1 MNEYFIRHEQELRGE
16 ILRDLIGRHYK
27 ENVGRYKKLYDLYKG
42 EHDILDRKVSDVNK
56 PNNKLVNNYFGKIV
70 DDAVGYFLGKEIIIS
85 TGDEVQDEVN
95 EIFNEN
101 DKDDLFMEVGKESA
115 IKGKS
120 AILVYQNEYSETKL
134 TKLPAEEV
142 IFVYDSS
149 KTNEMIFAVR
159 VYELDVVGSDGNID
173 KIKYAEVY
181 DRDQITYYIEDDE
194 GDFRLDVNRSVNP
207 ASHIFEEI
215 PIVPFPNN
223 EEEQGDFEK
232 IISLVNDYDKVF
244 SDASNEHEAF
254 RNAYLMLKN
263 LMMDDGDI
271 AKLKQTGVF
280 EVGEDG
286 DIKFV
291 TKDMQTDAL
300 ENHLNRLEDNIHQ
313 LSQVPNLS
321 DENFASNLSGVAI
334 KFKLFGLEN
343 KCITKE
349 RKMTKAI
356 KRLLKL
362 ISKPIEV
369 KTGNKININDV
380 EINFTRNLPNNVK
393 ELSEVVK
400 NLNGTVDKETLLAI
414 LPFVDDPKEVIKR
427 LKKEADVYASDL
439 DSTGNFIGDEEE

>member
-1 MNEYFIRHEQELRGE
+1 MRQEQEVQTK
-16 ILRDLIGRHYK
+16 ILKDLISRHYK

-42 EHDILDRKVSDVNK
+42 EHDILERVVSDVNK
-56 PNNKLVNNYFGKIV
+56 PNNKLVNNFFGQII
-70 DDAVGYFLGKEIIIS
+70 DDAVGYFLGKEIIVS
-85 TGDEVQDEVN
+85 VGDDEVQDELDK
-95 EIFNEN
+95 IFNLN

-120 AILVYQNEYSETKL
+120 AVMVYQNENSETKL

-149 KTNEMIFAVR
+149 RTNELIFAIR
-159 VYELDVVGSDGNID
+159 VYELDVVKDNGNIEI
-173 KIKYAEVY
+173 IKYAEVY
-181 DRDQITYYIEDDE
+181 DKDKITYYIEDDE
-194 GDFRLDVNRSVNP
+194 GDFRFDTNKVNNP
-207 ASHIFEEI
+207 APHIFEDV

-232 IISLVNDYDKVF
+232 VISLVNDYDKVL

-263 LMMDDGDI
+263 LMMDEGDLSR
-271 AKLKQTGVF
+271 LKESGVF

-286 DIKFV
+286 DIKFI

-313 LSQVPNLS
+313 LAQVPNLS

-356 KRLLKL
+356 KQVLKL
-362 ISKPIEV
+362 ISKPIQV
-369 KTGNKININDV
+369 KIGKGIDINDV
-380 EINFTRNLPNNVK
+380 EIKFTRNLPNNIK

-400 NLNGTVDKETLLAI
+400 NLSGLVDKETLLAI
-414 LPFVDDPKEVIKR
+414 LPFVENPKEVIDR
-427 LKKEADVYASDL
+427 LEKEMDVYTSDL
-439 DSTGNFIGDEEE
+439 DRAGNFIGEDEGSEE